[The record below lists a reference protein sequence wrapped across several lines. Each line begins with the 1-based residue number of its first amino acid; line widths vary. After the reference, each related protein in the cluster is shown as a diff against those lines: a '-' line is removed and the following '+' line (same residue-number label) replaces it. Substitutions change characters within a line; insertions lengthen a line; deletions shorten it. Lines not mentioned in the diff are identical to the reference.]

1 MDELGKWNRFFFF
14 VFQIIIISNRS
25 IFDVFYSLQHQ
36 RFVLETKER
45 EPEILFVGDSL
56 ISHLIYTDMW
66 ETMFAPLHPVRKS
79 LLLPSP
85 SKHTNTTLFVFI
97 PVKLWHRWRPDTA
110 RAVEAFEW
118 RVGQHQTQGK
128 SLSCPFISCPVWIK
142 SLVLRSK
149 KWMLKYLLQSCWCK
163 MIVFGAWQFST
174 LPAKKIK

>member
-1 MDELGKWNRFFFF
+1 M
-14 VFQIIIISNRS
+14 
-25 IFDVFYSLQHQ
+25 IFSSQALRLHVPNENIYY
-36 RFVLETKER
+36 T
-45 EPEILFVGDSL
+45 VGDSL

-128 SLSCPFISCPVWIK
+128 SLSCPFISCPV
-142 SLVLRSK
+142 
-149 KWMLKYLLQSCWCK
+149 
-163 MIVFGAWQFST
+163 
-174 LPAKKIK
+174 

>member
-1 MDELGKWNRFFFF
+1 
-14 VFQIIIISNRS
+14 
-25 IFDVFYSLQHQ
+25 VFYSLQHQ

-128 SLSCPFISCPVWIK
+128 SLSCPFISCPV
-142 SLVLRSK
+142 
-149 KWMLKYLLQSCWCK
+149 
-163 MIVFGAWQFST
+163 
-174 LPAKKIK
+174 

>member
-1 MDELGKWNRFFFF
+1 MNEAAIPCPVEDVQGDNRWMNLVNEIVFFFF
-14 VFQIIIISNRS
+14 FFPTIIFVSNSS
-25 IFDVFYSLQHQ
+25 IFDVFFSLQHQ

-97 PVKLWHRWRPDTA
+97 PVKLWHRWRPQSSVGLVA
-110 RAVEAFEW
+110 RLP
-118 RVGQHQTQGK
+118 QSPSST
-128 SLSCPFISCPVWIK
+128 PFSISG
-142 SLVLRSK
+142 RR
-149 KWMLKYLLQSCWCK
+149 
-163 MIVFGAWQFST
+163 
-174 LPAKKIK
+174 